1 MPFRFRENEIE
12 NPAIVDAFREIA
24 VLIDILQEL
33 PIYTGI
39 GTPESVVTAGI
50 GSLFLRTD
58 GGASTT
64 LYVKESGTGDAGWV
78 AK

>member
-1 MPFRFRENEIE
+1 MTFKFNESRIDDVGVIE
-12 NPAIVDAFREIA
+12 AFRELA
-24 VLIDILQEL
+24 LILDKVTEL
-33 PIYTGI
+33 PIYTGS
-39 GTPESVVTAGI
+39 GSPESVVSAGI

-64 LYVKESGTGDAGWV
+64 LYVKESGTGTTGWV